1 MRYLPSIVVV
11 MAVQAAATIA
21 TMVAGTG
28 NGSFVGLGAMLL
40 GIMGI
45 PLVLLACILLAVHH
59 RKNPGKSYYPRLLL
73 IALLLPLLQIALF
86 VAVAVFR
93 L

>member
-1 MRYLPSIVVV
+1 MRYLPSVVVV

-28 NGSFVGLGAMLL
+28 NGSFVGLGAMLF

-45 PLVLLACILLAVHH
+45 PLVLVACLILVMYH
-59 RKNPGKSYYPRLLL
+59 RKNPAKSYYPRLVA
-73 IALLLPLLQIALF
+73 IALPLPLLQLALL
-86 VAVAVFR
+86 VAVAVFD

>member
-1 MRYLPSIVVV
+1 
-11 MAVQAAATIA
+11 
-21 TMVAGTG
+21 
-28 NGSFVGLGAMLL
+28 MLL

-45 PLVLLACILLAVHH
+45 PLVLLACIVLALHH

-73 IALLLPLLQIALF
+73 IALPLPLLQIALF
-86 VAVAVFR
+86 VAVTVFR

>member
-1 MRYLPSIVVV
+1 MRYLPSVLVV
-11 MAVQAAATIA
+11 MEVQAVATAATMI
-21 TMVAGTG
+21 AGTG

-45 PLVLLACILLAVHH
+45 PLVLLACLLLVLYH
-59 RKNPGKSYYPRLLL
+59 RKNPATSYYPRLVL
-73 IALLLPLLQIALF
+73 IALPLPLLQLALL
-86 VAVAVFR
+86 VAVAVFD